1 MKEKQEDIEN
11 IQKALWRTYK
21 EFYEISHD
29 SGKWRDAAEA
39 LINEYDG
46 EMEQFSKNLVS
57 SWETVIDD
65 IAEDFRCAR
74 DTKEKFDC
82 VKHIQNALWGIYKE
96 FLKDKKMKEHTG
108 KSAALVHQYSGKKD
122 MMLFAQTLIL
132 SWTPV
137 INGLAADFRA
147 ESGDDACK

>member
-1 MKEKQEDIEN
+1 MKEKQEDIED

-29 SGKWRDAAEA
+29 PGKWRNAAET

-57 SWETVIDD
+57 SWETVIYD
-65 IAEDFRCAR
+65 ISEDFRCAR

-82 VKHIQNALWGIYKE
+82 VKHIQNTLWRIYKE
-96 FLKDKKMKEHTG
+96 FLEDKDHKVKDYTDKA
-108 KSAALVHQYSGKKD
+108 AALVHKYSGNKD
-122 MMLFAQTLIL
+122 MKQFSENIII
-132 SWTPV
+132 SWIPV
-137 INGLAADFRA
+137 INGLAADFRKGD
-147 ESGDDACK
+147 ESD